1 MRGHQLFTKLDFKPT
16 QGQNLRYSQAD
27 GKGGNNGLNFS
38 NSWDDTAFDEELV
51 ADSASRMTDMT
62 APNSQK
68 QPENKLLKRTVT
80 MWTEIDSSDQANE
93 GGENNSNAQKIGY
106 QRPGT
111 MKPIRMIIAEEE
123 PAEEQD
129 DQNVAKN
136 STQPKLLFNPK
147 KVNP

>member
-27 GKGGNNGLNFS
+27 GKGNNGLTFS

-68 QPENKLLKRTVT
+68 QPENKVMKRTVT
-80 MWTEIDSSDQANE
+80 MWTEIDSSEANE
-93 GGENNSNAQKIGY
+93 GGEPNFNAQKIGY

-136 STQPKLLFNPK
+136 THQKLLFNPK
-147 KVNP
+147 VNP